1 MSRMSD
7 VFISYKRQ
15 DEERVLV
22 LRDAL
27 QRGGLDV
34 WWDKQIPAGA
44 RWRERVLAEL
54 ESAQCVLVVWSE
66 SSTGPAADFVRD
78 EASRAHQRG
87 TLLQVRIDDVPLPLG
102 FGEVQSL
109 ELVGWKGSGSDPR
122 LEDLVAATKTRIEGG
137 PMAAPTV
144 PRRRKSALPAA
155 GRFVLVLTAVG
166 LVAATPVSQKIVCAV
181 PGIHAACGE
190 MGLGGVP
197 SRAEDSLWSK
207 RPAGDCNAL
216 RAFLATFPHGAYAAE
231 VQTRLAASKFDETE
245 RWVREERSVPLFVP
259 KTIDPFSSERG
270 AQADALERGP
280 GEARLAC
287 TGYSRGDFRLLSA
300 RAVHREWSCVQRGS
314 SFSCGFSGEA
324 VCEVQ
329 ALHADRIETCP

>member
-1 MSRMSD
+1 MSD

-27 QRGGLDV
+27 QSGGLDV

-44 RWRERVLAEL
+44 RWRERVLTEL
-54 ESAQCVLVVWSE
+54 ESAKCVVVVWSE

-87 TLLQVRIDDVPLPLG
+87 TLLQIRIDDVPLPLG

-109 ELVGWKGSGSDPR
+109 DLVGWKGGGSDPR
-122 LEDLVAATKTRIEGG
+122 LEDLVAATKARIEGG

-155 GRFVLVLTAVG
+155 GRVALVLIAAG
-166 LVAATPVSQKIVCAV
+166 LVAATPISQEIVCEI

-190 MGLGGVP
+190 IGLGGVP
-197 SRAEDSLWSK
+197 SRAEEAMWSK

-216 RAFLATFPHGAYAAE
+216 RAFLAAFPHGAYAAE
-231 VQTRLAASKFDETE
+231 GQTRLAASKLDEKE
-245 RWVREERSVPLFVP
+245 RWVQEERSVPLFVS
-259 KTIDPFSSERG
+259 KTIGPFSSERS
-270 AQADALERGP
+270 AQADALARGAE
-280 GEARLAC
+280 EARLAC
-287 TGYSRGDFRLLSA
+287 AGYSRGEFRLLSA
-300 RAVHREWSCVQRGS
+300 RAVQKEWSCIHRGPG
-314 SFSCGFSGEA
+314 FSCGFNGEA